1 MKLLLRQVRVLVE
14 KDLYLLFNP
23 KSRFTT
29 LWRAV
34 YIPLIFAMYMSFV
47 LKVYW
52 PKEQY
57 GIGLPTQVRSLA
69 DAFHLTTGGRDTFVL
84 VNAVNP
90 GGDIDRVIQLI
101 AQPLKSSGKTIK
113 ITDNV
118 IDMIQTCQSSLQG
131 TTKCYGAVVF
141 NSSPKEG
148 PWGVWNYTIR
158 SDASFGTHVDMS
170 KTTNDVE
177 IYQIP
182 LQRTIDAAIATVNST
197 GDAVPLASVEEY
209 RMYHTTSKSTRLTI
223 YSLHIRD
230 SASMEERHHSLNPE
244 GNLRLYLHRLVHRLR
259 WCYVS
264 TCWIDGQRAR
274 VWDV

>member
-1 MKLLLRQVRVLVE
+1 MTLLLRQIRVLVE

-23 KSRFTT
+23 KSRITT

-34 YIPLIFAMYMSFV
+34 WIPLIFAMYMSFI

-57 GIGLPTQVRSLA
+57 GIGSPTQVRSLA
-69 DAFHLTTGGRDTFVL
+69 DAMHQTTGGRDTFVM
-84 VNAVNP
+84 VNAVNS
-90 GGDIDRVIQLI
+90 GGDIDKVIQLI
-101 AQPLKSSGKTIK
+101 AQPLKSTGKTIK

-131 TTKCYGAVVF
+131 TTKCYSAVVF

-148 PWGVWNYTIR
+148 PWGLWNYTIR
-158 SDASFGTHVDMS
+158 SDASFGVNVDMT

-182 LQRTIDAAIATVNST
+182 LQHAIDAAIASVNST
-197 GDAVPLASVEEY
+197 GDAVALAPVDEY
-209 RMYHTTSKSTRLTI
+209 RMYPNHFNLTQLI
-223 YSLHIRD
+223 SSSFYIRD
-230 SASMEERHHSLNPE
+230 PASMEERHHGLHPE
-244 GNLRLYLHRLVHRLR
+244 RNLRLHLHRLVHRIR
-259 WCYVS
+259 RCHVS
-264 TCWIDGQRAR
+264 ACRIDGQGAR
-274 VWDV
+274 VWNV

>member
-1 MKLLLRQVRVLVE
+1 MKLLLRQIGVLVE

-23 KSRFTT
+23 KSRIST
-29 LWRAV
+29 LWRAQW
-34 YIPLIFAMYMSFV
+34 IPIIFAMYMSFI

-52 PKEQY
+52 PKEEY
-57 GIGLPTQVRSLA
+57 GIGAPTQVRSLA
-69 DAFHLTTGGRDTFVL
+69 DAMHHTTGGRDTFVM
-84 VNAVNP
+84 VNPVNP

-113 ITDNV
+113 ITNDV

-131 TTKCYGAVVF
+131 TTKCFGAVVF

-158 SDASFGTHVDMS
+158 SDASFGVNVDMR

-197 GDAVPLASVEEY
+197 GDAVALASVDEY
-209 RMYHTTSKSTRLTI
+209 RMYPTHLESYTANI
-223 YSLHIRD
+223 
-230 SASMEERHHSLNPE
+230 
-244 GNLRLYLHRLVHRLR
+244 
-259 WCYVS
+259 
-264 TCWIDGQRAR
+264 Q
-274 VWDV
+274 